1 MQHLKIE
8 NRAPAQ
14 NLMRKITYKTMTF
27 LDEILQLY
35 ISLTVYFNA
44 FSFMPD
50 NTLYYEDSNVP
61 TEENTFYGTYY
72 HF

>member
-1 MQHLKIE
+1 
-8 NRAPAQ
+8 
-14 NLMRKITYKTMTF
+14 MTF

-72 HF
+72 DF

>member
-1 MQHLKIE
+1 
-8 NRAPAQ
+8 
-14 NLMRKITYKTMTF
+14 MTF

-50 NTLYYEDSNVP
+50 NTLYDEDSNVP

-72 HF
+72 DF

>member
-1 MQHLKIE
+1 
-8 NRAPAQ
+8 
-14 NLMRKITYKTMTF
+14 MTF

-44 FSFMPD
+44 FSFMPH

-61 TEENTFYGTYY
+61 TEENIFYETYY
-72 HF
+72 DF

>member
-1 MQHLKIE
+1 
-8 NRAPAQ
+8 
-14 NLMRKITYKTMTF
+14 MTF

-44 FSFMPD
+44 FSFMPH

-61 TEENTFYGTYY
+61 TEENIFYGTYY
-72 HF
+72 DF